1 MDIQDFVDRYSP
13 FIKQNLLSIALGLF
27 GLMFFSYGLIVLI
40 GGSKS
45 ASDEVIFEP
54 GDGQVLNSSKTKI
67 TVDIE
72 GAVLNPGV
80 YNLSSDSRLKDAF
93 VAAGGFS
100 QSADKEWVAKN
111 LNLAAKLVDGE
122 KIYIPKVGEKTTGI
136 TGNLPSKQININ
148 KASIEELD
156 RLSGV
161 GIATAQKIINGRPY
175 ISIDDLLND
184 KIVGSKVF
192 EKIKSKITVY

>member
-13 FIKQNLLSIALGLF
+13 FIKQNLLSIALGLI
-27 GLMFFSYGLIVLI
+27 GLIFFSYGLIVLI

-80 YNLSSDSRLKDAF
+80 YNLSSDSRLKEAI
-93 VAAGGFS
+93 VAAGGLS
-100 QSADKEWVAKN
+100 GDADRDWVSKN